1 MELANP
7 TFESRIYTIVLFD
20 KETLQSTLSVYLP
33 LTPKEETADKFEP
46 FYEVD
51 KGNLSKGYL
60 RNFWPKPRNDVAP
73 PTSRRRSSR
82 AVRERHSGRRA
93 CDGPENALR
102 YQCVSAGQV
111 SEALTLCC

>member
-51 KGNLSKGYL
+51 KGNLSKVPL
-60 RNFWPKPRNDVAP
+60 RNFWPKQETMSPLPRAGGDPPVPSVSDTVAAAP
-73 PTSRRRSSR
+73 ATDQKTRYAIS
-82 AVRERHSGRRA
+82 ALALGR
-93 CDGPENALR
+93 
-102 YQCVSAGQV
+102 
-111 SEALTLCC
+111 